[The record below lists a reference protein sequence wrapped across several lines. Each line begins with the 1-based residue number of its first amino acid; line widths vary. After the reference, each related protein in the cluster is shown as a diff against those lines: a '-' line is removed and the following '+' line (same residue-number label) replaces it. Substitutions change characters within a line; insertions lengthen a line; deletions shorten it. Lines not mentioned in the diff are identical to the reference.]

1 MAPTAGPTML
11 AIVGGT
17 LALLLGLLLLLLPL
31 VATELSRPRDSVW
44 GAVVLLL
51 GLVLVTSADRLT
63 GAPMLAVLCGGL
75 LIGRLGSEVGLGRW
89 RQLTDD
95 ERQLLASSERWS
107 RSVQQL
113 GAASTSLL
121 ERSGGLLSGLATKLA
136 SRPPRTASSKR
147 WVRPEQAA
155 ATDQTDQTDQ
165 PDQTEQTEQVQPTE
179 PEPQPP
185 ADSASSGL
193 EPEAGTKPAPATD
206 HATEPATVHREVE
219 GAQATPAA
227 AAPASPPA
235 AAAPAAPG
243 ASNTELGSSET
254 SSPSPAVLGAG
265 FSGPSTAQQ
274 AAPRADTT
282 ERTRVVCGFEEITA
296 LLAAAPL
303 PGAKPSE
310 AG

>member
-1 MAPTAGPTML
+1 ML

-95 ERQLLASSERWS
+95 ERQQLASSERWS

-155 ATDQTDQTDQ
+155 ATDQPDQ

-206 HATEPATVHREVE
+206 HATEQATVHREAE

>member
-1 MAPTAGPTML
+1 MVPAAGPALL

-31 VATELSRPRDSVW
+31 LATELSRPRDSVW

-75 LIGRLGSEVGLGRW
+75 LIGRLSSEVGLGRW

-95 ERQLLASSERWS
+95 ERRLLASSERWS

-121 ERSGGLLSGLATKLA
+121 ERAGGLLSGLATRVA
-136 SRPPRTASSKR
+136 SRPPRPGSSKR
-147 WVRPEQAA
+147 WVRPELA
-155 ATDQTDQTDQ
+155 
-165 PDQTEQTEQVQPTE
+165 
-179 PEPQPP
+179 
-185 ADSASSGL
+185 
-193 EPEAGTKPAPATD
+193 
-206 HATEPATVHREVE
+206 
-219 GAQATPAA
+219 AA
-227 AAPASPPA
+227 AAPADSPLPVQPLPVQPLTVQSTAASDSSSSLEPAAEEQPQPASEPA
-235 AAAPAAPG
+235 AASPEAESDQATTATGAAEAESETADPVAAAAQQSAPAADG
-243 ASNTELGSSET
+243 A
-254 SSPSPAVLGAG
+254 
-265 FSGPSTAQQ
+265 
-274 AAPRADTT
+274 
-282 ERTRVVCGFEEITA
+282 ERTRVVKGFEEITA

-303 PGAKPSE
+303 PEAEPSE

>member
-95 ERQLLASSERWS
+95 ERQQLASSERWS

-155 ATDQTDQTDQ
+155 ATDQ